1 MSQIDPAEYDA
12 ALQSVIDGGP
22 SELDRAGARVARAL
36 SDETSVNDLLFAQVL
51 LDIRQRLADHEA
63 RLRRLR

>member
-12 ALQSVIDGGP
+12 ALQRVIDGDP
-22 SELDRAGARVARAL
+22 SELDRAGTEVARVL
-36 SDETSVNDLLFAQVL
+36 SEGTSVNDLLFAQVL
-51 LDIRQRLADHEA
+51 LDIRQRLADLEA